1 MSANSFR
8 QFKDFVTS
16 GYKTPSKSNLFELI
30 IPVPS
35 CISLEDRSFKTNR
48 GAQEHYDSINY
59 LASSVT
65 VPGRRVT
72 TSEVRDIG
80 ASRKFATNT
89 AFGDLQVE
97 FLVTKDQYH
106 RDFFE
111 RWMLNTAADQEN
123 RAGFYEEYTTTI
135 QVLKWENASNVML
148 DPPGQF
154 VLKKP
159 SGKTRL
165 NRSSAVWQ
173 MYGAF
178 PYDMSEMSF
187 NNGPTDLVK
196 LNVNFFFE
204 RYRFDRIGTNTV
216 KFGSNINDIT
226 VASTTNIANQLGFVL
241 DQKDVAKVGV

>member
-30 IPVPS
+30 IPVPLCVS
-35 CISLEDRSFKTNR
+35 IEDNSFITNR

-59 LASSVT
+59 LASNVT

-80 ASRKFATNT
+80 VSRKYATNT

-97 FLVTKDQYH
+97 FIVTKDQYH

-111 RWMLNTAADQEN
+111 TWMQSTASDSEN
-123 RAGFYEEYTTTI
+123 RVGLYEEYTSNI
-135 QVLKWENASNVML
+135 SVIKWENASNVVYS
-148 DPPGQF
+148 DPSNKG
-154 VLKKP
+154 
-159 SGKTRL
+159 TARL

-178 PYDMSEMSF
+178 PYDMSEQSF
-187 NNGPTDLVK
+187 DNGPTGLVK

-204 RYRFDRIGTNTV
+204 RYRFDKIGNRNAAFGKVGMKDIKVTNT
-216 KFGSNINDIT
+216 NE
-226 VASTTNIANQLGFVL
+226 VANKLGFVL
-241 DQKDVAKVGV
+241 DQKDVASVGV

>member
-30 IPVPS
+30 IPVPL
-35 CISLEDRSFKTNR
+35 CVSLEDNTFITNR

-59 LASSVT
+59 LASNVT

-80 ASRKFATNT
+80 VSRKYATNT

-97 FLVTKDQYH
+97 FIVTKDQYH

-111 RWMLNTAADQEN
+111 QWMLNTAADQEN

-135 QVLKWENASNVML
+135 QVLKWENASNVMMK
-148 DPPGQF
+148 PPGA
-154 VLKKP
+154 VGDDV
-159 SGKTRL
+159 GKTRL

-178 PYDMSEMSF
+178 PYDMSEQSF

-196 LNVNFFFE
+196 LNVNFYFE
-204 RYRFDRIGTNTV
+204 RYRFDRIGNNTV

>member
-8 QFKDFVTS
+8 QFKDFVSS
-16 GYKTPSKSNLFELI
+16 GYKSPSKSNLFELI
-30 IPVPS
+30 IPVPL
-35 CISLEDRSFKTNR
+35 CVSLEDNSFITNR

-80 ASRKFATNT
+80 VSRKFATNT

-111 RWMLNTAADQEN
+111 QWMMNTASDQEN

-148 DPPGQF
+148 
-154 VLKKP
+154 KAP
-159 SGKTRL
+159 SALGDDIGRTRL

-178 PYDMSEMSF
+178 PYDMSEQSF

-204 RYRFDRIGTNTV
+204 RYRFDRIGNNTV
-216 KFGSNINDIT
+216 QFGNNINDIT
-226 VASTTNIANQLGFVL
+226 VSSTTDVANKLGFV
-241 DQKDVAKVGV
+241 